1 MAFQTGSRV
10 DPRLLDYS
18 GYAQGMTQAAAINA
32 QALASLGQ
40 AVGEGIDKYN
50 EKQLQKQ
57 QKKEA
62 TPVIASF
69 LRQINPTLSEEQSNA
84 GATSFINSVGIE
96 GVQAAIPVLTVEA
109 MKSQNKIRLAQIE
122 AFGELAKQDELS
134 PKERETALKGFE
146 KDGVYYNQGFRL
158 IDGQLFQEINTK
170 PGFNLGDLNPFTSD
184 IERVPVTSGPVYELA
199 QRVGALAQT
208 PDIDTSKITGSASP
222 TPTPT
227 PTADSLSSLSGTTT
241 TSQRPFGSINEGN
254 LFKPGQDLMNF
265 DSLGLGLTQS
275 DMVVPT
281 GSKTTQKVDTTIER
295 PENYEFFD
303 YVDYGQFE
311 SDIISPMTKR
321 QEGFPDIKASNR
333 PLTYSEFTKAQI
345 ERGKNQPRAR
355 VAYVDKDSVTD
366 EEMAKKEYE
375 KYLRRFKYDYP
386 DTFEE
391 YKDFGKT
398 RQRKFEEDPQ
408 AFREEYLNY
417 LESYQAPLFVQRSL

>member
-1 MAFQTGSRV
+1 MAFQAGSRV

-40 AVGEGIDKYN
+40 AVGEGITKYN
-50 EKQLQKQ
+50 EKQIQKQ

-69 LRQINPTLSEEQSNA
+69 LRQIDPTLSEEQSNA

-96 GVQAAIPVLTVEA
+96 GLQAAIPVLALEG
-109 MKSQNKIRLAQIE
+109 MKSQSKIRLAQIE
-122 AFGELAKQDELS
+122 AFGEIAEQETLS
-134 PKERETALKGFE
+134 IADQQKVAEGFQE
-146 KDGVYYNQGFRL
+146 GGVYSKQGFK
-158 IDGQLFQEINTK
+158 IVGGQVVQEVNTK
-170 PGFNLGDLNPFTSD
+170 PGFNLGDLNPFTTD
-184 IERVPVTSGPVYELA
+184 VEQIPVTSGPVYDAARRAGL
-199 QRVGALAQT
+199 LAQT
-208 PDIDTSKITGSASP
+208 PEIDTSMITGSAP
-222 TPTPT
+222 ATPT

-241 TSQRPFGSINEGN
+241 TSQRPFGSVNAGN
-254 LFKPGQDLMNF
+254 LFKPEQDLMNF

-281 GSKTTQKVDTTIER
+281 SSQTTQKVDTTIER

-303 YVDYGQFE
+303 YVDYGEFE
-311 SDIISPMTKR
+311 SDITSPMTKK

-333 PLTYSEFTKAQI
+333 PLTYSEFTQAQI
-345 ERGKNQPRAR
+345 QRGKDQPRSR
-355 VAYVDKDSVTD
+355 VAYVDKESVTD
-366 EEMAKKEYE
+366 EAMAKNEYE
-375 KYLRRFKYDYP
+375 KYLRKFKYDYP

-391 YKDFGKT
+391 YRDFGKT

-408 AFREEYLNY
+408 AFREDYLNY
-417 LESYQAPLFVQRSL
+417 LESYQAPLRVQRSL